1 MEAFG
6 NAVTAQN
13 RNSSRFAMFYEVYF
27 SPEMK
32 LSGGRL
38 DCVQIDVSL
47 LFFLREG
54 IFFVFLEI
62 AL

>member
-1 MEAFG
+1 
-6 NAVTAQN
+6 
-13 RNSSRFAMFYEVYF
+13 MFYEVYF
-27 SPEMK
+27 SAEMK

-38 DCVQIDVSL
+38 DCVQIGMSL

>member
-1 MEAFG
+1 
-6 NAVTAQN
+6 
-13 RNSSRFAMFYEVYF
+13 MFYEVYF

-38 DCVQIDVSL
+38 DCVQIGVSL